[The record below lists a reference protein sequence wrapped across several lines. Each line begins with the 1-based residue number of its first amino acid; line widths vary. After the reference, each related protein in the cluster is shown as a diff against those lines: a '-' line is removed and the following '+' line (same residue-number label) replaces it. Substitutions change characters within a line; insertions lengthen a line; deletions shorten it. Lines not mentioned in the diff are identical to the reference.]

1 MFEVLN
7 MSQRANSFMFIN
19 LNEYES
25 CPACLIDN
33 AIYSLA
39 FKVVVRVSRLI
50 DNVFNLTSP
59 AGLHMIM

>member
-1 MFEVLN
+1 
-7 MSQRANSFMFIN
+7 MFIN

-39 FKVVVRVSRLI
+39 FKVVLVSRLI